1 MRFGELLATSLSEIM
16 VGATRRRFLSAPTS
30 PRPPLA
36 PGPPCS
42 LARSPKAGERASRR
56 TWPRTPWLGE
66 RPEADDRYRVHKTL
80 HEQHDRS
87 DVQSPGVAQVPDDRT
102 MVAFR
107 SGRLG

>member
-1 MRFGELLATSLSEIM
+1 MSAKLALVIRLGSRD
-16 VGATRRRFLSAPTS
+16 GDH
-30 PRPPLA
+30 
-36 PGPPCS
+36 CS
-42 LARSPKAGERASRR
+42 DADQ
-56 TWPRTPWLGE
+56 GE